1 MCLSSWSPCSFFTDS
16 VNLSDWYVLPV
27 SVALWTCGPDSV
39 HSSQM
44 GSNKFSV
51 LALFSFIMPASLQ
64 LAASMMFSVQRM
76 ANGPY
81 GLLFALFVLFYRTC
95 LRAGQHTLATT
106 PLTLFLWFPTRRC
119 CSKAATAVLVGVRYE
134 CVGQDSDILVWASG
148 GLVVNANAPGLWF
161 LIPAPCQQLMLNDG
175 WSSFIPALTGI
186 VAGLIFFSEAV
197 PMSNVLI
204 PAPIANF
211 FSVCKKFA
219 VHLWGR
225 EAVDHFFPS
234 FVCGRCVAPTVHLH
248 ACAAVCSPRRSTTSP
263 CKSTSPP
270 TSNGLAT
277 SRPWWPASWYQRAP
291 QAPGRCGCSAATCS
305 SPRPGVT

>member
-1 MCLSSWSPCSFFTDS
+1 
-16 VNLSDWYVLPV
+16 
-27 SVALWTCGPDSV
+27 
-39 HSSQM
+39 M

-225 EAVDHFFPS
+225 EAVDHFSHRLCAVGVWHPQSTFMPVLQS
-234 FVCGRCVAPTVHLH
+234 AAPGEAQRRRARAQARQQAMGWPRAAPGGPQAGTNVRRRLPADVAAALQH
-248 ACAAVCSPRRSTTSP
+248 AAV
-263 CKSTSPP
+263 
-270 TSNGLAT
+270 
-277 SRPWWPASWYQRAP
+277 
-291 QAPGRCGCSAATCS
+291 PGQ
-305 SPRPGVT
+305 V